1 MSGMQELLYNLG
13 LISLTVT
20 FFYLVFWFD
29 RRNKP
34 SDFHLVRNRLQQ
46 ITHPHLIIKGHGDYY
61 LEYILDDQQIVEY
74 FVSISDYRKNL
85 EYMKQSSYT
94 KILDHGV
101 LPYRVWEK
109 WPSK

>member
-85 EYMKQSSYT
+85 EYMKQSPST

-101 LPYRVWEK
+101 LPYRAWEK